1 MQHFVPFSHP
11 RYSIPVPTKEA
22 GMLRKLV
29 PLIALALAAA
39 CSSDSITGPDGH
51 AAPPPARHGSGMM
64 GGGG

>member
-1 MQHFVPFSHP
+1 
-11 RYSIPVPTKEA
+11 
-22 GMLRKLV
+22 MLRKLV
-29 PLIALALAAA
+29 PLIALAFAAA